1 MNYFNHVT
9 TSDPTRMH
17 FKVSVIGEIFQ
28 LYALIE
34 SDDDTGNSMITIN
47 RSQIPVVVSIW
58 PNITWR
64 GIQGSDK
71 GALQL
76 ILLKLPMHPSNFSK
90 RKMWKCCSVSKKR
103 SWNLIFSKDK
113 SIVSYR
119 MVTFLR
125 HGWQHVRM
133 VE

>member
-1 MNYFNHVT
+1 MNYFNHVI
-9 TSDPTRMH
+9 TSDPTRMRTSI
-17 FKVSVIGEIFQ
+17 SVIGEILQFW
-28 LYALIE
+28 ALIE

-76 ILLKLPMHPSNFSK
+76 ILLKLPMHPRNFSK
-90 RKMWKCCSVSKKR
+90 RKMWKCLTASKKR
-103 SWNLIFSKDK
+103 SLNLIFSKDK
-113 SIVSYR
+113 PIVSYR
-119 MVTFLR
+119 MVTFR
-125 HGWQHVRM
+125 DMDGNM
-133 VE
+133 